1 MATAPSIPKGIVFK
15 VTAGREGQYVKA
27 TNITAGGTI
36 TGQLNANLEC
46 RLNPLKETGTAWS
59 EGDKIQ
65 GSIQGE
71 IVQCA
76 EKAIGKGGAIFN
88 FTAAAATIASV
99 SI

>member
-1 MATAPSIPKGIVFK
+1 MATAPSVPKGIAFK

-36 TGQLNANLEC
+36 TGQLNANKEC

-59 EGDKIQ
+59 EDDKIQ

-71 IVQCA
+71 IIECA
-76 EKAIGKGGAIFN
+76 EKPISKGGAIFN
-88 FTAAAATIASV
+88 FTSTAATIASI